1 MYYSAHFGSWN
12 EPGGVQRIEFGTE
25 QGIKYLYHTQS
36 RTEAF
41 NKAQEA
47 ANATGKVVTVMM
59 DTPTGNGMRGRF
71 KEFFPMRGKIRFVR
85 EYTMYRENWYEVIYH
100 SGRIVTYT
108 EPELPATVVD
118 FMFSS
123 NIRRE
128 QYDKVFKR
136 DEKLYF

>member
-1 MYYSAHFGSWN
+1 
-12 EPGGVQRIEFGTE
+12 
-25 QGIKYLYHTQS
+25 
-36 RTEAF
+36 
-41 NKAQEA
+41 
-47 ANATGKVVTVMM
+47 
-59 DTPTGNGMRGRF
+59 
-71 KEFFPMRGKIRFVR
+71 
-85 EYTMYRENWYEVIYH
+85 MYRENWYEVIYH